1 MSAAP
6 ASPKLRVDGRLIVGG
21 MAHDFD
27 YARLELLTALAAH
40 EHVRVSV
47 SDSFED
53 LDALSRGRFLITY
66 TCNLQP
72 STSAER
78 ALADFVEGGGRWF
91 ALHATN
97 SLLAWTEQGVAARA
111 EAPLFMEVLG
121 SQFAAHPPIGS
132 FRVENVAPH
141 HPLTAG
147 VDAFDTVD
155 ELYLSRLSGD
165 LELLLATRFSGEA
178 PGFIDSDWTDDALRP
193 VLYLRPRGA
202 GTVLYCTLG
211 HCRGHYDAPHR
222 TPYFPHVERC
232 SWETPAFREILRRG
246 IAWAAEAPPLGATT
260 AGLSLIA
267 PKQKEDGH
275 GR

>member
-53 LDALSRGRFLITY
+53 VDALSRGRFLITY

-72 STSAER
+72 STAAER

-155 ELYLSRLSGD
+155 ELYLSRLSGN

-193 VLYLRPRGA
+193 VLYCARAGPAPCFIVPSAIAAAITTRRIGRLISLMWSAALGRRLRSERSCAVGSPGQPKRRLLAPRPQA
-202 GTVLYCTLG
+202 C
-211 HCRGHYDAPHR
+211 H
-222 TPYFPHVERC
+222 
-232 SWETPAFREILRRG
+232 
-246 IAWAAEAPPLGATT
+246 
-260 AGLSLIA
+260 
-267 PKQKEDGH
+267 
-275 GR
+275 